1 MDAQLARLRWVTVP
15 GEQPLHRVL
24 AHCFSHMAATATR
37 EQLLAYIKK
46 KTAAI
51 KELEA
56 TNAQLLE
63 AQQSSE
69 ASTSTLRHE
78 LEVQTAEAQAWQS
91 QALEA
96 LAEVAHLK
104 ESYEKDQTSS
114 LSAQQAAEAKEQVT
128 LQVYA
133 VS

>member
-1 MDAQLARLRWVTVP
+1 
-15 GEQPLHRVL
+15 
-24 AHCFSHMAATATR
+24 MAATATR

-69 ASTSTLRHE
+69 AATSTLRHE

-104 ESYEKDQTSS
+104 ESSEKDQNSS

-128 LQVYA
+128 LLVYAFIQTNAYAYAHAYA
-133 VS
+133 VSFVLDAYYVQV